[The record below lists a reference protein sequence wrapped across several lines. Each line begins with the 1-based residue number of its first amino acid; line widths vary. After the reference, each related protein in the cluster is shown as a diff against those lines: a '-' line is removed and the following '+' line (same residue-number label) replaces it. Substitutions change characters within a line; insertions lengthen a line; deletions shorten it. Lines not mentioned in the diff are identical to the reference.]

1 MSRYQPAGS
10 YSETV
15 LYKGIT
21 TSDGAG
27 GGTTLIDSALVGV
40 NDFVT
45 DTIIII
51 QSGDCRRE
59 TRDVSSFTNV
69 TGTITVGT
77 AFSAQIVSGV
87 TFAIVARMSSD
98 VEVAALQADIGDFS
112 ARTNDN
118 SLLDVIGLPDVAGK
132 DLYTCLITDRFGSPS
147 ATLSTTILD
156 GIDGRTNTQTLNE
169 LLGVTDA
176 AGRSINGNIGDFQAQ
191 TNLITLL
198 ASLGI
203 PDVAGKDLYTCLVT
217 DRFGSPSSTLATT
230 ILDGIDARSNNPTLN
245 GMLAIP
251 DNANDNLY
259 RFVLD
264 TVFHDNFDDESLST
278 TLWGTAVTTGSTTV
292 TESSSAPDTLR
303 IQNGGAGTTG
313 AGTLPT
319 LLTFNRNL
327 SIRTKIELFRGSLA
341 ADGERCNASIRL
353 YKDASDYIYFGPYR
367 DTSEA
372 ENNRARVVSN
382 VAGAGAVTTDVDT
395 AIEDGIA
402 REYRIDVTEENI
414 YFYIDDII
422 VHSLKDTTLLNY
434 IIQLYATTQSNTDII
449 DVRFDYA
456 KVNRISDDYREI
468 YKKLLQIQG
477 GTDSIG
483 TIINALN
490 NTLDLNY
497 IRSSTTADGTEQTI
511 YANTSTRPF
520 IFRNVNIDL
529 SNMAAGDTTVIKKYA
544 MIDGTN
550 YRLIQSTTYSGAQT
564 LTGIIVSGN
573 EGGVTGVKIT
583 LTQTA
588 GTNRAYPWTYYDEA
602 A

>member
-1 MSRYQPAGS
+1 MTHYEPAGV

-15 LYKGIT
+15 LYKGVT
-21 TSDGAG
+21 TANGAG
-27 GGTTLIDSALVGV
+27 DGSTLVDAVLIAA
-40 NDFVT
+40 NDFLKDVT
-45 DTIIII
+45 III
-51 QSGDCRRE
+51 QSGACIHE
-59 TRDVSSFTNV
+59 TREITTFVAG

-77 AFSAQIVSGV
+77 VFSAQIVSGV
-87 TFAIVARMSSD
+87 TFAIVGR
-98 VEVAALQADIGDFS
+98 LTGDFEADELLADVGNAS
-112 ARTNDN
+112 ASTLG
-118 SLLDVIGLPDVAGK
+118 SLYGILGN
-132 DLYTCLITDRFGSPS
+132 PS
-147 ATLSTTILD
+147 ASIDTTILN
-156 GIDGRTNTQTLNE
+156 GIDNRT
-169 LLGVTDA
+169 
-176 AGRSINGNIGDFQAQ
+176 
-191 TNLITLL
+191 
-198 ASLGI
+198 
-203 PDVAGKDLYTCLVT
+203 
-217 DRFGSPSSTLATT
+217 
-230 ILDGIDARSNNPTLN
+230 NNPTLH
-245 GMLAIP
+245 GLLGIP
-251 DNANDNLY
+251 DNANDTLY
-259 RFVLD
+259 RFILD

-278 TLWGTAVTTGSTTV
+278 TLWNSATVTGSTTV
-292 TESSSAPDTLR
+292 TESASAPDTLR
-303 IQNGGAGTTG
+303 IQNAGAGTTG
-313 AGTLPT
+313 TGTLPS

-341 ADGERCNASIRL
+341 ADGEQCNASIQL

-367 DTSEA
+367 DTSEVK
-372 ENNRARVVSN
+372 NNRARVVSN
-382 VAGAGAVTTDVDT
+382 VAGAGAVTTDVGLGIT
-395 AIEDGIA
+395 DGIA
-402 REYRIDVTEENI
+402 REYRIDVTAENI
-414 YFYIDDII
+414 YFYVDDIL

-434 IIQLYATTQSNTDII
+434 VLQLYATTQSNTDVI
-449 DVRFDYA
+449 DIRFDYC

-483 TIINALN
+483 TIVNALN
-490 NTLDLNY
+490 NSLDLNY

-573 EGGVTGVKIT
+573 EGGVTGVKVTIQ
-583 LTQTA
+583 QTA

>member
-21 TSDGAG
+21 TANGAG
-27 GGTTLIDSALVGV
+27 DGSTLIDTVLIAA
-40 NDFVT
+40 NDFLT
-45 DTIIII
+45 DTTIII
-51 QSGDCRRE
+51 QSGVCRRE
-59 TRDVSSFTNV
+59 TREISTFTPAS
-69 TGTITVGT
+69 GTITVGT
-77 AFSAQIVSGV
+77 VFSAQIVSGV
-87 TFAIVARMSSD
+87 TFAIVGRLTGD
-98 VEVAALQADIGDFS
+98 FEVDQLQADVGDAS
-112 ARTNDN
+112 ASTLG
-118 SLLDVIGLPDVAGK
+118 SLYGILGN
-132 DLYTCLITDRFGSPS
+132 PS
-147 ATLSTTILD
+147 ASIDTTILN
-156 GIDGRTNTQTLNE
+156 GIDNRT
-169 LLGVTDA
+169 
-176 AGRSINGNIGDFQAQ
+176 
-191 TNLITLL
+191 
-198 ASLGI
+198 
-203 PDVAGKDLYTCLVT
+203 
-217 DRFGSPSSTLATT
+217 
-230 ILDGIDARSNNPTLN
+230 NNPTLH
-245 GMLAIP
+245 GLLGIP
-251 DNANDNLY
+251 DNANDTAY
-259 RFVLD
+259 RFLLD
-264 TVFHDNFDDESLST
+264 TIFHDNFDDESLST
-278 TLWGTAVTTGSTTV
+278 TLWDSATVTGSTTV

-303 IQNGGAGTTG
+303 IQNGGAGTAGT
-313 AGTLPT
+313 GTLPT
-319 LLTFNRNL
+319 ILTFNRNL

-341 ADGERCNASIRL
+341 ADSERCDASVRL

-367 DTSEA
+367 DTSET

-382 VAGAGAVTTDVDT
+382 VGGAGAVTTDVDT

-434 IIQLYATTQSNTDII
+434 VIQLYATTQSNTDII

-456 KVNRISDDYREI
+456 KVNRISNDYREI

-483 TIINALN
+483 TIVNALN
-490 NTLDLNY
+490 NSLDLNY

-511 YANTSTRPF
+511 YANTSIRPF

-529 SNMAAGDTTVIKKYA
+529 SNMAAGDTTIIKKYA

-583 LTQTA
+583 IQQTA
-588 GTNRAYPWTYYDEA
+588 GTNRSYPWTYYDEA